1 MTILRVHPIDT
12 HRKGARILLQDA
24 RHRLR
29 VRIIKGCRRV
39 FFSIGSG
46 GSTLSAPCTVTVGDT
61 GEVAAT
67 STSQISRSLLI
78 DNAFT
83 LPTTS
88 EGVQGIRRLM
98 S

>member
-1 MTILRVHPIDT
+1 MREFFCRMRAT
-12 HRKGARILLQDA
+12 G
-24 RHRLR
+24 LR

-83 LPTTS
+83 VPGVL
-88 EGVQGIRRLM
+88 EGAQELRGMMTQYVER
-98 S
+98 

>member
-1 MTILRVHPIDT
+1 MRAT
-12 HRKGARILLQDA
+12 G
-24 RHRLR
+24 LR
-29 VRIIKGCRRV
+29 VRIIKGRRRV

-83 LPTTS
+83 VPGVL
-88 EGVQGIRRLM
+88 EGAQELRGMMTQYVER
-98 S
+98 

>member
-1 MTILRVHPIDT
+1 MNSSADALYRFAGTA
-12 HRKGARILLQDA
+12 HRGVPKGILLY
-24 RHRLR
+24 RSWREHLVRTLHRD
-29 VRIIKGCRRV
+29 G
-39 FFSIGSG
+39 
-46 GSTLSAPCTVTVGDT
+46 GDT

-83 LPTTS
+83 LPTAS
-88 EGVQGIRRLM
+88 EGVQDVRRLM